1 MPERYRLIRG
11 TARRALLRRFPT
23 PCSSLRPRTSSASS
37 PACTRAAT
45 RGDGRSAAKLT
56 ANKCIDL
63 ARSRLCGEVRS
74 VSALA
79 AHAPGVSANPGQ
91 TKGGAWLEPERE
103 RWNHNNH
110 YHDLLL
116 RHLDTSCRRVL
127 DVGCG
132 HGFFAAELAR
142 VADRVDAVDLDP
154 AVIAEAAPLHSCPRI
169 EFMQGDF
176 LSLELPELQYDAV
189 TSIAALHHMDF
200 LRAALRKSQR
210 LPLAGGRLVARRP
223 LPRGVSDRL
232 RGLRLSAVA
241 ADRLHRAGRSHRGGR
256 GMTAPTCA
264 PSLSLR
270 EVRSAAAEVLPGAS
284 ISRRLYWRFLLVW
297 EKPRPLLAE
306 SR

>member
-1 MPERYRLIRG
+1 MP
-11 TARRALLRRFPT
+11 RALA
-23 PCSSLRPRTSSASS
+23 RTQVNEG
-37 PACTRAAT
+37 
-45 RGDGRSAAKLT
+45 RG
-56 ANKCIDL
+56 
-63 ARSRLCGEVRS
+63 V
-74 VSALA
+74 V
-79 AHAPGVSANPGQ
+79 
-91 TKGGAWLEPERE
+91 EPERE

-189 TSIAALHHMDF
+189 TSIAALHHMD

-210 LPLAGGRLVARRP
+210 LLRPGGRLVALDLYREES
-223 LPRGVSDRL
+223 LTDYAVSAL
-232 RGLRLSAVA
+232 AVA